1 VNPIV
6 QKLGEALHSSA
17 AVSKPEI
24 IIYDSHLYSF
34 LPLQLPDEARML
46 AIQQLDTLSGVAK
59 GLTRLADGIL
69 IFFDRDQEEEQNGQL
84 ELIHRA
90 RDDLRMIK
98 LREQIFGALRVVVEL
113 WSTDAEVAA
122 VRFLISSAAP
132 F

>member
-1 VNPIV
+1 
-6 QKLGEALHSSA
+6 
-17 AVSKPEI
+17 
-24 IIYDSHLYSF
+24 
-34 LPLQLPDEARML
+34 ML

-69 IFFDRDQEEEQNGQL
+69 IFSDRDQEEEQNGHL

-90 RDDLRMIK
+90 RDDLRMVK

-122 VRFLISSAAP
+122 VRFFFLCCP
-132 F
+132 FLGFD